1 MSMDNSMMVFF
12 PSMLTHILDR
22 GVCVVAAPCGC
33 RMADLYQS
41 RGKSIIPF
49 IAITFSGSLFSGPL
63 WRLPFWLS
71 CCLLLHSGGRLDLIM
86 PCFSSRCCCCCL
98 RSLSTSCL
106 SCASAVHL
114 AMAWALPSA
123 CFSLSRFYAHP
134 RLRQLGLS
142 RPAGLMPFQITY
154 KRQKAAAGTPQR
166 PLVLFFR
173 FDGRI
178 SDGKLTQ
185 LLFPPRSQGSRS

>member
-1 MSMDNSMMVFF
+1 MWL
-12 PSMLTHILDR
+12 PH
-22 GVCVVAAPCGC
+22 G
-33 RMADLYQS
+33 
-41 RGKSIIPF
+41 
-49 IAITFSGSLFSGPL
+49 GSLPKPGKPAGNPSSPFTAPTSPIKFPGRKRIFSGPL

-71 CCLLLHSGGRLDLIM
+71 CCLPSPFRRTARSIM

-154 KRQKAAAGTPQR
+154 KRQKAAAGTPAAAFWFYSS
-166 PLVLFFR
+166 VSM
-173 FDGRI
+173 GA
-178 SDGKLTQ
+178 
-185 LLFPPRSQGSRS
+185 